1 MALFDSDSD
10 GEDVQEVYSCARV
23 DAHYYRGYVI
33 YRKRNVSRLI
43 KEHSLDELISGQSF
57 IRVIYRMKI
66 INILIWIEKKPPVM

>member
-33 YRKRNVSRLI
+33 YRKRNVSGL
-43 KEHSLDELISGQSF
+43 KEHSLDELIFKQSF